1 MNENEYAHIIKQSFE
16 RFKHLSIEELIK
28 EIAHY
33 ENEIARATIRLN
45 ALRTANVIKLIAK
58 AAKGFEQKD

>member
-33 ENEIARATIRLN
+33 ENEIARATLRLN

-58 AAKGFEQKD
+58 AAKGYEQKD